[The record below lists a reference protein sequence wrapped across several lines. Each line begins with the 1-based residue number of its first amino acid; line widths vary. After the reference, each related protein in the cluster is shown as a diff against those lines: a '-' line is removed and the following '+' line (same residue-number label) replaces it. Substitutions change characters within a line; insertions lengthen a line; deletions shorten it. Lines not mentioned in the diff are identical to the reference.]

1 MATQKDLYAVLG
13 VPRTASAEEIRKAY
27 RKLARQYHPDVNPG
41 NRQAEERFKEISF
54 AYDVLG
60 DPEKRRLYDEFG
72 HEGLQPGFDPVRARE
87 YRRWS
92 ESGRGFSFRPE
103 EGGFSF
109 GFEMPRGRRRAGAE
123 RGFADILNEMFGGAA
138 HAPASGQDV
147 EHRLEIDFLDA
158 LRGTQTAVTIR
169 RPAPCAACGGSGRR
183 GHGHRRAARAAHRED
198 SPRRG
203 RRGAA
208 AGRRQGRR
216 VAERRSTGRSLLR
229 GQGAPASPAPARRP
243 RPHRR
248 GAGHDRRGHARRDHH
263 GADADRARAAQDPEG
278 ESERAAAAAAR
289 PRGARSQG
297 RAARRPL
304 RAPDGAG
311 AAERRRAG
319 ARSGGDPRACLPRG
333 PARPPRL
340 LT

>member
-27 RKLARQYHPDVNPG
+27 RKLARQHHPDVNPG
-41 NRQAEERFKEISF
+41 NRQAEERFREISF

-109 GFEMPRGRRRAGAE
+109 GFEMPRGRRRAGAL
-123 RGFADILNEMFGGAA
+123 RRQRTAGATGL
-138 HAPASGQDV
+138 HG
-147 EHRLEIDFLDA
+147 L
-158 LRGTQTAVTIR
+158 
-169 RPAPCAACGGSGRR
+169 R

-340 LT
+340 LTLRMAQEHEPDLPGPASGEPRSPGALVPAGTPPGGS